1 MKIEELKKDL
11 YLGDYGEKIANY
23 SSGYICDILTE
34 IADNN
39 VDLYNYD
46 LLQWVANDSYNIAY
60 CDEAKDELGADGLI
74 AMIQGGQYLKYSSN
88 LYENLENIVKYY
100 VFDYIENVLKLEE
113 ITEEQLNELEFEI
126 DFTDNNEKL
135 ENINDKIDNVFNN
148 KEE

>member
-11 YLGDYGEKIANY
+11 YLGDYGEEITNY

-39 VDLYNYD
+39 VNLYNYD
-46 LLQWVANDSYNIAY
+46 LLQWVANDLHNIAY
-60 CDEAKDELGADGLI
+60 CDEAKNELGADDLI
-74 AMIQGGQYLKYSSN
+74 KMIQGGQYLKYSSD
-88 LYENLENIVKYY
+88 LYKNLEDIMKYY
-100 VFDYIENVLKLEE
+100 VFDYIENVLELEE
-113 ITEEQLNELEFEI
+113 ITEEQLNDLEFEI

-135 ENINDKIDNVFNN
+135 ENIDDKINNVFNN